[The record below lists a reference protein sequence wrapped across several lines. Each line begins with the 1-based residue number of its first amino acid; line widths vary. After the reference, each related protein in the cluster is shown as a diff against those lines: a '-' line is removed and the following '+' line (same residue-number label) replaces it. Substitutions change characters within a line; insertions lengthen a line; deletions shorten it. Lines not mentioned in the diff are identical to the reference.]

1 MAVKLKADG
10 IIDFVQESE
19 IELMEPQAKLAI
31 QLLKEA
37 EQKDDNMVG
46 WHTLPKKLNSNNIDE
61 ILESAEC
68 IRKLADVFIVIGV
81 GGSYLGARAAIE
93 LLKSQFYNYEHT
105 PQIYFVGNNMSPS
118 YLNHILSKC
127 KNKEICVNV
136 ISKSGGTLEPT
147 LAFRAFK
154 NLLEAKY
161 GKAEAKK
168 RIFVTTGIKKNNLL
182 NLAEKEGY
190 KIFKIPANIG
200 GRFSVLTPVGLLPM
214 AVAGIDIWQIIFG
227 AKKAFEDL
235 QSDDIAENHSMLYA
249 AYRNCLYKKGRR
261 IELFASFEPDFEFFF
276 KWCQQLFAESEG
288 KSGNGIFPVPAIYS
302 TDLHSIG
309 QFVQES
315 GQALFETFIDIENT
329 EDENEYVVKKE
340 LVDYDNLNF
349 LADEKMSCINKMAL
363 LGTISAHTKGR
374 VPCIMLNIPRK
385 SEQEYGYLVYFLE
398 KSCAISSYMLGVN
411 PFNQPGVE
419 EYKTRM
425 FELLRGKQEE

>member
-10 IIDFVQESE
+10 IIDFVKESE
-19 IELMEPQAKLAI
+19 IELMEPQVKLAM

-46 WHTLPKKLNSNNIDE
+46 WHTLPINFNSNDVDE
-61 ILESAEC
+61 ILESAER
-68 IRKLADVFIVIGV
+68 IRRQADVFVVIGV

-118 YLNHILSKC
+118 YLNHVLNMC
-127 KNKEICVNV
+127 KDKELCINV
-136 ISKSGGTLEPT
+136 ISKSGGTLEPA

-154 NLLEAKY
+154 SLLETKY

-168 RIFVTTGIKKNNLL
+168 RIFVTTGAQKNSLL
-182 NLAEKEGY
+182 NLAEIEGY
-190 KIFKIPANIG
+190 KTFKIPVNIG

-214 AVAGIDIWQIIFG
+214 AVADIDIQQVILG
-227 AKKAFEDL
+227 AKEAFEDL
-235 QSDDIAENHSMLYA
+235 RSDNIAENDSMLYA
-249 AYRNCLYKKGRR
+249 VYRNCLYKKSRR
-261 IELFASFEPDFEFFF
+261 IELFTSFEPDFEFFL

-288 KSGNGIFPVPAIYS
+288 KFGNGIFPVPVIYS

-315 GQALFETFIDIENT
+315 GQALFETFIDIENA
-329 EDENEYVVKKE
+329 EDEYIVEKE
-340 LVDYDNLNF
+340 LVDYDSLNF
-349 LADEKMSCINKMAL
+349 LADKKMSFINKMAF
-363 LGTISAHTKGR
+363 LGTVSAHTKGG
-374 VPCIMLNIPRK
+374 VPGIILNMPKKNER
-385 SEQEYGYLVYFLE
+385 EYGYLIYFLE
-398 KSCAISSYMLGVN
+398 KACAISGYMLSVN
-411 PFNQPGVE
+411 PFDQPGVE

-425 FELLRGKQEE
+425 FRLLKGKQEE